1 MRAGTGI
8 CFGSRIYKLAIRAAC
23 TGNRQFARGVVRQ
36 SEHSFTYAL
45 TTPTG
50 HKAVS
55 CLTFA
60 SPLPLTFGLGGNPS
74 LRGKRIP
81 T

>member
-60 SPLPLTFGLGGNPS
+60 SPSQEPHAQRYP
-74 LRGKRIP
+74 
-81 T
+81 